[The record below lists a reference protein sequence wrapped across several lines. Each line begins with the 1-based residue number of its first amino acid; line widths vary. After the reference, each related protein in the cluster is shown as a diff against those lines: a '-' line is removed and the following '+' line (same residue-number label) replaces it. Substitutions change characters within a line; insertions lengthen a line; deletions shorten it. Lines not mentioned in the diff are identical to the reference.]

1 MPESKQESNERK
13 YTTAYNAGKVNSRNK
28 RGLGL
33 RRSQISVCGKHRIRP
48 DAQRLPM
55 QLGGTPAPVCYGGKD
70 NMKDRKLSIRISET
84 DLQTLHH
91 KAARANLSLT
101 EYITKCSLGKQIF
114 VIDGLDEVIR
124 QQKAI
129 GRNLNQLTTLC
140 NMGKVDL
147 VNLQPLTD
155 EYAKLNQTLTEL
167 LDRKRW
173 AA

>member
-1 MPESKQESNERK
+1 MASIAFDWSLS
-13 YTTAYNAGKVNSRNK
+13 A
-28 RGLGL
+28 
-33 RRSQISVCGKHRIRP
+33 
-48 DAQRLPM
+48 LPM

-70 NMKDRKLSIRISET
+70 NMKDRKLSIRISEK

-91 KAARANLSLT
+91 KAKKANLSLT
-101 EYITKCSLGKQIF
+101 EYITKCGLGKQIF
-114 VIDGLDEVIR
+114 IINGLDEVIR

-140 NMGKVDL
+140 NMAKVSF

-155 EYAKLNQTLTEL
+155 EYVKLNQTLTEL

-173 AA
+173 SA